1 MRLGDSRWLE
11 VIFAT
16 IWIVAV
22 SVLWSAIK
30 PSPKFGLIVGWGVR
44 FGWPYSIAYVLLVYL
59 ISFVVIVWAGLAVYL
74 VVFGNPN
81 ARQLVRGLWMA
92 LLTVGI
98 IQTIMINFAGRNLSW
113 TIRWLPYLAALVLC
127 IELVP
132 RMVSKSPRSQSIVKS
147 L

>member
-1 MRLGDSRWLE
+1 VTRLGDYRWLE
-11 VIFAT
+11 VPFAT
-16 IWIVAV
+16 IWIIAV

-30 PSPKFGLIVGWGVR
+30 PSPMFGLIVGWGVR

-59 ISFVVIVWAGLAVYL
+59 VSFVVIVWAGLAAYL

-81 ARQLVRGLWMA
+81 VRQLVRGLCMA

-113 TIRWLPYLAALVLC
+113 TTRWVPYLAALVLC
-127 IELVP
+127 IELVRQTVAKDP
-132 RMVSKSPRSQSIVKS
+132 RKSEYC
-147 L
+147 